1 MKNLIYIQVHEGHFK
16 IRTFQKTS
24 DRTITCS
31 GLSHPRT
38 LAGKFSE
45 VEAAF
50 RKAVTEEPKV
60 FLGLIK
66 PKMLVHLVP
75 EMKGGYT
82 ELELRFFRE
91 AALVAGSSA
100 TYMLTNEYGPLS
112 DNEIST
118 IAKKL

>member
-16 IRTFQKTS
+16 IRTFQKS
-24 DRTITCS
+24 LDRTITCS

-38 LAGKFSE
+38 LAGKFSD
-45 VEAAF
+45 VEASF
-50 RKAVTEEPKV
+50 KVAVNQEPKV
-60 FLGLIK
+60 LLGFLK

-91 AALVAGSSA
+91 AALGAGSSA

-112 DNEIST
+112 DAEIFT